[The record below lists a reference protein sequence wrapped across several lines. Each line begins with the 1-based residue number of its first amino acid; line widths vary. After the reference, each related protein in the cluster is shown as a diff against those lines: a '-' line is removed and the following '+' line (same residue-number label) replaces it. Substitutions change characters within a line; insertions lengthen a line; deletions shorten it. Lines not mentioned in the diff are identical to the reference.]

1 MVVVNQGSVNDNKI
15 FLCTTDSDGSLGSTS
30 ITYTVIT
37 PSNSGT
43 VTSITAG
50 TGLSGGTIT
59 ASGTIAI
66 DTGTTVDKTTA
77 QTLTNKTL
85 TSPKINENVAV
96 TSTATE
102 LNKLDGATVVVGE
115 INALD
120 LGSTGTGT
128 AIASKAVIL
137 DANKDYTGIRNLTT
151 TGTITTSSGVVAA
164 AADVTALAIALG

>member
-1 MVVVNQGSVNDNKI
+1 MVITNQGSANDNKI
-15 FLCTTDSDGSLGSTS
+15 FLCTTNTDATLGSTS

-43 VTSITAG
+43 VTSVVAG

-59 ASGTIAI
+59 SAGTIAI

-102 LNKLDGATVVVGE
+102 LNLLDGVSGFVQADLTKLAAIDATAAE
-115 INALD
+115 INLID
-120 LGSTGTGT
+120 GG
-128 AIASKAVIL
+128 
-137 DANKDYTGIRNLTT
+137 RC
-151 TGTITTSSGVVAA
+151 
-164 AADVTALAIALG
+164 